1 MSTCLRGRAHIPDVP
16 DLTSEGLLRAQ
27 TAVGV
32 SPALP
37 SPTEAGGDPGGQ
49 RPPRAPACVLG
60 SARDV
65 LLAVRDRGSPSDG
78 PERVQWPSWCLA
90 ARPDTCRLASPGG
103 EETSEAGLREE
114 RGAQKSQCSDLSGEE
129 AEAGGA
135 QELKAIV

>member
-1 MSTCLRGRAHIPDVP
+1 MGIL
-16 DLTSEGLLRAQ
+16 EGK
-27 TAVGV
+27 GN
-32 SPALP
+32 
-37 SPTEAGGDPGGQ
+37 PG
-49 RPPRAPACVLG
+49 RPPVFWGVHMTSCQ
-60 SARDV
+60 
-65 LLAVRDRGSPSDG
+65 AVRDGGSPSDG

-135 QELKAIV
+135 QELEAVV